1 MATPA
6 TGALIGTPASMSDSD
21 VPHTLAIELEPFDS
35 RISDTT
41 RITYGKAV
49 MSGITALTPRRAR
62 LPCPI
67 SRRFGAGAERGQHQ
81 SLGFPAGEER
91 RPVRA
96 RHHADLDRDRAYGA
110 RVAPVDARLAVE
122 DPLAHDAALEPE
134 ERALDGLL
142 GPLGLIPSGERR
154 E

>member
-1 MATPA
+1 
-6 TGALIGTPASMSDSD
+6 
-21 VPHTLAIELEPFDS
+21 
-35 RISDTT
+35 
-41 RITYGKAV
+41 
-49 MSGITALTPRRAR
+49 
-62 LPCPI
+62 
-67 SRRFGAGAERGQHQ
+67 
-81 SLGFPAGEER
+81 AGEER

-154 E
+154 EGLGLDLGEPRVPLLLLGEGVSLGERRLRMEAERAHELGVFGRRLPAPAGLARFRGELLDDAAAGLTLLVAAYDAP